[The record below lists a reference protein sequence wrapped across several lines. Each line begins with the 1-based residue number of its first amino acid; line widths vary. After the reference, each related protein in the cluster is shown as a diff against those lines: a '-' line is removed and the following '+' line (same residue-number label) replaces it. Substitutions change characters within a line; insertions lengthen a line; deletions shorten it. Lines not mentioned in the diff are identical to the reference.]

1 MMVETKDG
9 VTSGTERL
17 NAVIA
22 WWGLPSAAYPGAI
35 EKSLKRWQALATE
48 LQTIFAEAYEAEMKS
63 GVERGDRL
71 GQSLQAFMLC
81 RNPSDFLAAQ
91 SQLSAVLHESASH
104 RAKRFSDVTQGVHGC
119 CALMAREMADD
130 FRGQHSEVE
139 QPVDK
144 AGKRQTSSA

>member
-1 MMVETKDG
+1 METKDAMMKESEG
-9 VTSGTERL
+9 L
-17 NAVIA
+17 NAIFA
-22 WWGLPSAAYPGAI
+22 WWSTPSATHPDGI
-35 EKSLKRWQALATE
+35 ERSLKRWQAFSAE
-48 LQTIFAEAYEAEMKS
+48 LQTIFADAYEAEMKS

-104 RAKRFSDVTQGVHGC
+104 RAKRVSDVTQSVHGC
-119 CALMAREMADD
+119 CASMARHTADD
-130 FRGQHSEVE
+130 FREQLSE
-139 QPVDK
+139 PDKAADK